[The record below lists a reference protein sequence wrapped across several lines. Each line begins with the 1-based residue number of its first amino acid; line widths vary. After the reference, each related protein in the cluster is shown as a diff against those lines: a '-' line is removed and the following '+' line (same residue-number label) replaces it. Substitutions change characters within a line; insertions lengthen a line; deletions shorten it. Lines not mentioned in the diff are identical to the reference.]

1 MPNVGEALGMND
13 TRLNTVAALID
24 DSRTLLSDMREEG
37 VPADDRIALD
47 RIRSS
52 LNEAL
57 KRTRKLKGDLR

>member
-1 MPNVGEALGMND
+1 MDD

-24 DSRTLLSDMREEG
+24 DSRCLLEDMREEG

-47 RIRSS
+47 SIRSA

-57 KRTRKLKGDLR
+57 RRTRKLKGAR